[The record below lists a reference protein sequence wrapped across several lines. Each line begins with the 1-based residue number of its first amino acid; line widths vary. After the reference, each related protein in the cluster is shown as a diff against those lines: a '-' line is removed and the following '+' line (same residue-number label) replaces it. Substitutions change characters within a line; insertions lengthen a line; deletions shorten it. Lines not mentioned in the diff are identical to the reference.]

1 MVDMNEVNRPYRI
14 GTQTIELPAGHLL
27 PYYQQQHR
35 LYDRFPPFLAS
46 ICPKDHWIIDV
57 GANVGDTTA
66 AMIQN
71 TEGHVLAIEGHPP
84 FFELLKKN
92 IHSFPLEM
100 QDRIHITK
108 ALVGTQTATGDLVAS
123 NGTAKIVQGYNS
135 EMRSLDSILETEHIA
150 PQSVAVLKTDT
161 DGSDSDVL
169 LSASRLLTEG
179 SAVLYFEN
187 QFENDLQLEQFESM
201 YAAIGEF
208 GYTLFSVF
216 DNFGNLLLDIAPP
229 YFLSSLN
236 RYLKVQ
242 NTKSATRTVY
252 YYDVLA
258 YKPTQA
264 EVAAVLTSRYRAFIM
279 NS

>member
-1 MVDMNEVNRPYRI
+1 MTGANQPYRI
-14 GTQTIELPAGHLL
+14 GTQIIELPPGHLL
-27 PYYQQQHR
+27 PYYQQQHL

-46 ICPKDHWIIDV
+46 ICPKNHWILDV
-57 GANVGDTTA
+57 GANVGDTTT
-66 AMIQN
+66 AMVQN
-71 TEGHVLAIEGHPP
+71 TKGHVLAIEGHPP
-84 FFELLKKN
+84 FFELLERN
-92 IHSFPLEM
+92 IHSFPSHM
-100 QDRIHITK
+100 RDRIQLVK
-108 ALVGTQTATGDLVAS
+108 ALVGTQGATGNLVAS
-123 NGTAKIVQGYNS
+123 NGTARLVQGGNS
-135 EMRSLDSILETEHIA
+135 EMHSLDAILETEHVA

-169 LSASRLLTEG
+169 LSAPMLLTEG
-179 SAVLYFEN
+179 SPVLYFEN
-187 QFENDLQLEQFESM
+187 QFDNDLQLEQFENM

-216 DNFGNLLLDIAPP
+216 DNFGNPLLDSAPP

-242 NTKSATRTVY
+242 NTRRATRTVY

-258 YKPTQA
+258 YKPAQA
-264 EVAAVLTSRYRAFIM
+264 ALAATLTSRYREFIM